1 MENKEVFQ
9 MTIQSRFDGQY
20 TTDWDKCLAGRSERM
35 KSSIIRELLK
45 YTMLPDVISFAGGL
59 PAPEAFPVRDFRDAC
74 SWVLEHEA
82 EHALQYG
89 TTEGYAPLKDY
100 LIETMSKYEI
110 PAVRDNILF
119 TNGSQQAL
127 DLLGRAFIDDGD
139 KIVTGRPTYL
149 GAIQAWNV
157 YGPRYLTVPL
167 DDDGM
172 RMDIL
177 ETVLQANPGVKFIYV
192 LPNFHNPA
200 GTTLPLERRLRLVEL
215 AVEHSCF
222 LIEDDPYGQLRFE
235 GEDITPVFALHKE
248 NTIYLSTFSKTL
260 APGLRLGWI
269 VAPERVI
276 AKLVQAKQGA
286 DLNTSTLVQYLACDI
301 CQRGLVRAH
310 VKKIRD
316 CYRERRDVMLEA
328 MEEHFPPSV
337 NWTRP
342 QGGLFLWAR
351 MPECMDAEKLLHVAI
366 EEKVAFVP
374 GHVFYPDG
382 EGGRCCMRLNFS
394 YSKPEI
400 IREGIER
407 LGRAIK
413 RQMDEIG
420 YTPGS
425 E

>member
-1 MENKEVFQ
+1 
-9 MTIQSRFDGQY
+9 MTLQSRFDGQF
-20 TTDWDKCLAGRSERM
+20 TTQWDGVLAKRTEYM

-45 YTMLPDVISFAGGL
+45 FTMQPEVISFAGGL
-59 PAPEAFPVRDFRDAC
+59 PAPELFPVRDFRDAC
-74 SWVLEHEA
+74 CWVLEHNP
-82 EHALQYG
+82 HQALQYG
-89 TTEGYAPLKDY
+89 TTEGYVPLKDY

-110 PAVRDNILF
+110 PAVRGNILF

-127 DLLGRAFIDDGD
+127 DLVGRVFLDEGD
-139 KIVTGRPTYL
+139 KIVVGQPTYL

-157 YGPRYLTVPL
+157 YGPHYLSVPL

-172 RMDIL
+172 RMDALQALL
-177 ETVLQANPGVKFIYV
+177 EANPGVKFIYV

-215 AVEHSCF
+215 AVEHGCF
-222 LIEDDPYGQLRFE
+222 IIEDDPYGQLRFE

-276 AKLVQAKQGA
+276 AKLVQAKQGT
-286 DLNTSTLVQYLACDI
+286 DLNTSTLIQYVVNDI

-310 VKKIRD
+310 VREIRPV
-316 CYRERRDVMLEA
+316 YRERRDVMLAA
-328 MEEHFPPSV
+328 MEEHFPPGVS
-337 NWTRP
+337 WTRP
-342 QGGLFLWAR
+342 QGGLFLWVR
-351 MPECMDAEKLLHVAI
+351 MPETIDAAELLQVAV

-374 GHVFYPDG
+374 GSAFYTVRG
-382 EGGRCCMRLNFS
+382 EGRCCMRLNFS
-394 YSKPEI
+394 YSNPETI
-400 IREGIER
+400 QEGISR

-413 RQMDEIG
+413 RQMEQ
-420 YTPGS
+420 S
-425 E
+425 